1 MDEATFSAAE
11 SHHRERFNVLASE
24 STGSNHESMD
34 LTKLVL
40 DFLAVNTDLVIVAA
54 TAGSSVNGAL
64 RQRLKDVVMEHLLD
78 WRVFARKLN
87 DFLGNNT
94 TKECSH

>member
-1 MDEATFSAAE
+1 
-11 SHHRERFNVLASE
+11 
-24 STGSNHESMD
+24 MD

-64 RQRLKDVVMEHLLD
+64 RQRLKDVVMENLLD